1 MKRIDVRTGRAMTP
15 LLEKVLR
22 DLQSASE
29 YINDTGDVESEELD
43 QIATSIK
50 HAQTKLEYY
59 LGSL

>member
-1 MKRIDVRTGRAMTP
+1 MIP
-15 LLEKVLR
+15 LLRKALR
-22 DLQSASE
+22 DLESASE

>member
-1 MKRIDVRTGRAMTP
+1 MKDVRTSRSMTT
-15 LLEKVLR
+15 LLEKALKN
-22 DLQSASE
+22 LESANE
-29 YINDTGDVESEELD
+29 YINDTGDVDSEELD

>member
-59 LGSL
+59 LGNL